1 MSVFSIVLALV
12 MIVITAFLLIKGYYP
27 QVVLLI
33 AGMVMLIM
41 AYFAGNELPALLK
54 PTGLVAFD
62 IFAYLKEAFS
72 SKLAG
77 VGLMIMA
84 IGGYVKYMQ
93 HLGASNA
100 LVKAAMKPIS
110 YFKKTPYLAAV
121 LVIPIGQLTF
131 MCVSSA
137 TGLGMLLMVA
147 IYPVLINLGISRVT
161 AVSVITACTVF
172 DLGPSSANSNQAA
185 SVLNMDVME
194 YFLTK
199 QIIVVVPVTI
209 LLVVLYFIVNKYF
222 DRREKEEDTEVI
234 IEEEAISVPKYYAFF
249 PVFPLLLLVLFS
261 GIFKIFNPPI
271 VLDTT
276 IAMLF
281 CTLFVFFVEFVR
293 RRNLKSS
300 IDGLRVFLNGM
311 GAVFS
316 SVVTLIVCADIFS
329 KGLLSLG
336 FIDSLIGASQ
346 ALGFGSVG
354 VNGLMT
360 SMIYGSSVLMGSGN
374 ATFFAFSP
382 LVPDIISQLGGD
394 ASRML
399 LPMQLAS
406 SMGRACSPIA
416 AVVIATSKIA
426 GIDPFKV
433 AKRNL
438 IPLVIGAAFMFILST
453 ILL

>member
-1 MSVFSIVLALV
+1 MSILAIILALV
-12 MIVITAFLLIKGYYP
+12 MIVITAYLLIKGYYP
-27 QVVLLI
+27 QIVLLI
-33 AGMVMLIM
+33 AGMLMLIL
-41 AYFAGNELPALLK
+41 AFFTGRELPALLK

-62 IFAYLKEAFS
+62 MFAYLKEAFS

-77 VGLMIMA
+77 VGLMIMS

-93 HLGASNA
+93 HLGASTT
-100 LVKAAMKPIS
+100 LVKVAMRPIS

-137 TGLGMLLMVA
+137 TGLGMLLMAA

-172 DLGPSSANSNQAA
+172 DLGPSSANTNQAA
-185 SVLNMDVME
+185 SVLNVDVMD

-199 QIIVVVPVTI
+199 QIVIVVPVTI
-209 LLVVLYFIVNKYF
+209 LLVILYFIVNKYF
-222 DRREKEEDTEVI
+222 DKRDQSYIEEVV

-261 GIFKIFNPPI
+261 GLFKIFNPPV

-281 CTLFVFFVEFVR
+281 CTLFVFFVDLGR
-293 RRNLKSS
+293 RRNLKTS

-316 SVVTLIVCADIFS
+316 SVVTLIVCADVFS

-336 FIDSLIGASQ
+336 FIDSLIAASQ

-360 SMIYGSSVLMGSGN
+360 TMIYGSSVLMGSGN

-394 ASRML
+394 ASQLL

-438 IPLVIGAAFMFILST
+438 IPLLISAIFMFFLST

>member
-1 MSVFSIVLALV
+1 MSILAIILALV
-12 MIVITAFLLIKGYYP
+12 MIVITAYLLIKGYYP
-27 QVVLLI
+27 QIVLLI
-33 AGMVMLIM
+33 AGMLMLIL
-41 AYFAGNELPALLK
+41 AFLTGRELPALLK

-62 IFAYLKEAFS
+62 VFAYLKEAFS

-93 HLGASNA
+93 HLGASTA
-100 LVKAAMKPIS
+100 LVKVAMRPIS

-131 MCVSSA
+131 LCVSSA
-137 TGLGMLLMVA
+137 TGLGMLLMAA

-172 DLGPSSANSNQAA
+172 DLGPSSANTNQAA
-185 SVLNMDVME
+185 SVLNVDVMD

-199 QIIVVVPVTI
+199 QIVIVVPVTI
-209 LLVVLYFIVNKYF
+209 LLVILYFIVNKYF
-222 DRREKEEDTEVI
+222 DKRDQSYIEEVV

-261 GIFKIFNPPI
+261 GLFKIFNPPV

-281 CTLFVFFVEFVR
+281 CTLFVFFVDLIR
-293 RRNLKSS
+293 RKNLKTC

-316 SVVTLIVCADIFS
+316 SVVTLIVCADVFS

-336 FIDSLIGASQ
+336 FIDSLIAASQ

-382 LVPDIISQLGGD
+382 LVPDIIGQLGGD
-394 ASRML
+394 ASQML

-406 SMGRACSPIA
+406 SIGRACSPIA

-426 GIDPFKV
+426 GIDPFQV
-433 AKRNL
+433 AKRNI
-438 IPLVIGAAFMFILST
+438 IPLAIGTVFMFILSS

>member
-1 MSVFSIVLALV
+1 MYILSVILALA
-12 MIVITAFLLIKGYYP
+12 MIAITAFLLIKGYYP
-27 QVVLLI
+27 QMILLI
-33 AGMVMLIM
+33 AGIIMLIL
-41 AYFAGNELPALLK
+41 AYFLGKDLPVLIK
-54 PTGLVAFD
+54 PTGMIAFD
-62 IFAYLKEAFS
+62 LIAYLKESFS
-72 SKLAG
+72 GKLAG
-77 VGLMIMA
+77 VGLMIMS

-93 HLGASNA
+93 HLGASST
-100 LVKAAMKPIS
+100 LVKVAMKPIS

-131 MCVSSA
+131 TCVSSA
-137 TGLGMLLMVA
+137 TGLGMLLMAA
-147 IYPVLINLGISRVT
+147 IYPVLMNLGISRVT

-199 QIIVVVPVTI
+199 QIIIVVPVTI
-209 LLVVLYFIVNKYF
+209 ALVILYYFVNKYF
-222 DRREKEEDTEVI
+222 DKREEVKSKEVV
-234 IEEEAISVPKYYAFF
+234 IEEEVVSVPRYYAFF

-261 GIFKIFNPPI
+261 GVFKIFNPPV

-281 CTLFVFFVEFVR
+281 CTLVVFFIEWIR
-293 RRNLKSS
+293 RKELKAS
-300 IDGLRVFLNGM
+300 IEGLRIFLNGM
-311 GAVFS
+311 GTVFS
-316 SVVTLIVCADIFS
+316 SVVTLIVCADVFS

-336 FIDSLIGASQ
+336 FINALIGASQ
-346 ALGFGSVG
+346 ALGFGSIG

-374 ATFFAFSP
+374 ASFFAFSP
-382 LVPDIISQLGGD
+382 LVPDIIAQLGGD
-394 ASRML
+394 ASQML

-426 GIDPFKV
+426 GIDPFMV
-433 AKRNL
+433 ARRNI
-438 IPLVIGAAFMFILST
+438 IPLSIGAALMFLLST
-453 ILL
+453 ILI